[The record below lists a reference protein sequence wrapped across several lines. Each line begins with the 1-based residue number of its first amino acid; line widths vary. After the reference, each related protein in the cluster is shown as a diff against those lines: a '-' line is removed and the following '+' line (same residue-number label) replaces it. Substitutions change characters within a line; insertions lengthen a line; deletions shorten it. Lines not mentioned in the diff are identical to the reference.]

1 MVIIGAHLTVQPNL
15 ISLEL
20 SIFQRFIDSKNI
32 TTNIFRIQAY
42 SSIKCGYLCIW
53 IIDFT
58 LKGKSLLN
66 YTKFFS
72 PKDYEKNDEIIL
84 KYFQCLKKLR
94 WKNLLCCLW
103 WV

>member
-20 SIFQRFIDSKNI
+20 SIFQKFIDSKNI

-53 IIDFT
+53 I
-58 LKGKSLLN
+58 
-66 YTKFFS
+66 KFFS

-94 WKNLLCCLW
+94 WKNLLRCLW